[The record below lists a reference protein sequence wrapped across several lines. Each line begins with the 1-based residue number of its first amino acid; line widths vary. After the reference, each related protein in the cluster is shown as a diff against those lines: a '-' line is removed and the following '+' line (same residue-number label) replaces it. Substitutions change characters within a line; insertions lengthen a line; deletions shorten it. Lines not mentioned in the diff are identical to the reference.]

1 MADKGPKRTTTSTT
15 TNSQGNTTTQ
25 YSDGAYRY
33 SNKGTYSS
41 PLIDIYILQISIV
54 TTVIQNCYLI
64 VACAGGCC
72 ILTIK

>member
-41 PLIDIYILQISIV
+41 PLIDIYIL
-54 TTVIQNCYLI
+54 
-64 VACAGGCC
+64 
-72 ILTIK
+72 KFP